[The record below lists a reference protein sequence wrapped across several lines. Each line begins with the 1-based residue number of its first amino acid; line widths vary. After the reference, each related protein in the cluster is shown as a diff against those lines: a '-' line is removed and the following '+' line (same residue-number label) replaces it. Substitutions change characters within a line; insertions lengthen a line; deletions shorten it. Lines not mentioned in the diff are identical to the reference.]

1 MATVKNTIKL
11 QDKMTPVLRSIIK
24 ALNTTVSTMAGVDKV
39 SNKAFDKMKQDV
51 RQAQAALEQ
60 FNNSA
65 DDVPKKAEKGAAAFA
80 KWKNPLVTASALIYT
95 IKNTLSGLSSGIKF
109 VDDFTMSYTRLGLVN
124 DQFNNGLYTS
134 ATLQDKILRSA
145 NRSRAE
151 YSAVANSVGKL
162 GLLARDA
169 FKNQD
174 EIIAFTE
181 ILNKAFKVGG
191 TGAQEASSAMY
202 QLTQAMGSGK
212 LQGDE
217 FRSIMENAPMLA
229 DAIAKYMGKTKGK
242 LKELAAEGLIT
253 ADIVKGALFQAAGDI
268 EEKFQKLPKTWGDV
282 GTVIK
287 NTSTEMFQP
296 VIEKIASIAN
306 SPQFEA
312 FQSKIIAFI
321 QQVADWALQA
331 IDFIGQV
338 ASWVGQ
344 YKDIIVGAIYAIISA
359 VLAYKIIAL
368 ATAIQTGIAW
378 AMANWP
384 LLLMIAII
392 AGVVFAWN
400 TLGNAGKV
408 LVAIIGAII
417 AIVTIWIVVQKILNG
432 VLIANPIGLIIMAIG
447 LLIGIIIAV
456 ILWITDLWQTNMDF
470 KYGVIKIWNDIL
482 GFFDKIPLFFM
493 KIGYGIADAFSYAK
507 VGTLQIMENMANGVI
522 DIINDLIGLL
532 NKIPGV
538 SIDPLNHLSFAAAAA
553 AKEEAKRQARDNKL
567 AAKEADIA
575 AKAAERDAKMAADR
589 AKDEAALAEKRAKA
603 EAEKQAQAKREQ
615 DLYGMN
621 DPFDWNNLNKNMN
634 KNMNITGG
642 KLDSVG
648 KINDEVEIT
657 DEDLKYL
664 KDVAATEFV
673 NKYTTLRPEMTVQFG
688 DVRETADVNKI
699 LEVIEEMVEEAYA
712 SALVGEGA

>member
-24 ALNTTVSTMAGVDKV
+24 ALDTTVTVMAGVDKV

-95 IKNTLSGLSSGIKF
+95 IKNTLSGLSSGVKF
-109 VDDFTMSYTRLGLVN
+109 VDDFTMSYTRLGLLN
-124 DQFNNGLYTS
+124 EQFNNGLYTS
-134 ATLQDKILRSA
+134 ATLQDKILKSA

-151 YSAVANSVGKL
+151 YGAVVASVGKL
-162 GLLARDA
+162 GLLAGEA
-169 FKNQD
+169 FKDQN

-229 DAIAKYMGKTKGK
+229 DAIAKYMGRTKGE
-242 LKELAAEGLIT
+242 LKELASEGAIT
-253 ADIVKGALFQAAGDI
+253 SDIIKAALFNAAGDI

-306 SPQFEA
+306 SPQFEV
-312 FQSKIIAFI
+312 FQSKIIEFI
-321 QQVADWALQA
+321 QQMADWALQA
-331 IDFIGQV
+331 IDFIEQV
-338 ASWVGQ
+338 ATWVDQNKEIVIGGI
-344 YKDIIVGAIYAIISA
+344 YSIIAA
-359 VLAYKIIAL
+359 VLAYKSIAL
-368 ATAIQTGIAW
+368 TTAIQTRIAW

-417 AIVTIWIVVQKILNG
+417 AVVTIWIVVQKILNG
-432 VLIANPIGLIIMAIG
+432 VLIANPIGLIVMAIG

-456 ILWITDLWQTNMDF
+456 IRWIIDLWQTNMDF

-493 KIGYGIADAFSYAK
+493 KVGYGIADAFGWAK
-507 VGTLQIMENMANGVI
+507 VKSLELLEGLANGAI
-522 DIINDLIGLL
+522 GIINKLIGLL

-538 SIDPLNHLSFAAAAA
+538 SIDPIDKLSFSALAA
-553 AKEEAKRQARDNKL
+553 AKEAAKKQARDKKL
-567 AAKEADIA
+567 ANKEAEIA
-575 AKAAERDAKMAADR
+575 AKAAKRQAKLEADR

-603 EAEKQAQAKREQ
+603 EAEKEKRAKREQ

-621 DPFDWNNLNKNMN
+621 DAFDWNNMK
-634 KNMNITGG
+634 IAGG
-642 KLDSVG
+642 NLDSIGNVG
-648 KINDEVEIT
+648 KIKDEVKIT

-664 KDVAATEFV
+664 KDVAKTEFV
-673 NKYTTLRPEMTVQFG
+673 NKYTTLRPELKVTFG
-688 DVRETADVNKI
+688 DVHETADINGI
-699 LEVIEEMVEEAYA
+699 LDAMEDMIAKAYA
-712 SALVGEGA
+712 SSLVVG

>member
-11 QDKMTPVLRSIIK
+11 QDKMTPVLRSIIRS
-24 ALNTTVSTMAGVDKV
+24 LDTTVSTMAGVDKV
-39 SNKAFDKMKQDV
+39 SNKAFDKMKRDV
-51 RQAQAALEQ
+51 QQAQAALDH

-65 DDVPKKAEKGAAAFA
+65 DDVPRKAEKGAVAFA

-95 IKNTLSGLSSGIKF
+95 IKNTLSGLSSGVGF
-109 VDDFTMSYTRLGLVN
+109 VDDFTMSMARLGLVN
-124 DQFNNGLYTS
+124 DQFNNGLYTA
-134 ATLQDKILRSA
+134 ATLQDKILKSA
-145 NRSRAE
+145 NRSRSE
-151 YSAVANSVGKL
+151 YDAVVASVGKL
-162 GLLARDA
+162 GLLAGDA

-229 DAIAKYMGKTKGK
+229 DAIAKYMGKTKGE
-242 LKELAAEGLIT
+242 LKELAREGAIT
-253 ADIVKGALFQAAGDI
+253 SDIIKAALFSAAGDI
-268 EEKFQKLPKTWGDV
+268 EEKFNKLPKTWGDV
-282 GTVIK
+282 GIIIK

-312 FQSKIIAFI
+312 FQSKIIGFI
-321 QQVADWALQA
+321 QQMADWALQA

-338 ASWVGQ
+338 ATWVDQ
-344 YKDIIVGAIYAIISA
+344 NKNIVISGIYAIIAA
-359 VLAYKIIAL
+359 VLAYKAVAL

-392 AGVVFAWN
+392 AGVVLAWN
-400 TLGNAGKV
+400 NLGTAGKI
-408 LVAIIGAII
+408 LVAVIGAII
-417 AIVTIWIVVQKILNG
+417 AIITIWIVVQQILNG

-456 ILWITDLWQTNMDF
+456 ILWIIDLWKTNMDF
-470 KYGVIKIWNDIL
+470 KYGVIKIWNSIL

-507 VGTLQIMENMANGVI
+507 VSSLQIMENLANGVI
-522 DIINDLIGLL
+522 DIINDVIGLL

-538 SIDPLNHLSFAAAAA
+538 SIEPLNKLAFAATAAA
-553 AKEEAKRQARDNKL
+553 EEEAKRQARGEKL
-567 AAKEADIA
+567 ANKEAEIA
-575 AKAAERDAKMAADR
+575 AKAAERQAKLEADR

-603 EAEKQAQAKREQ
+603 EAEKEEQAKREQ
-615 DLYGMN
+615 DLYGKN
-621 DPFDWNNLNKNMN
+621 DAFDWNSMNNNMN
-634 KNMNITGG
+634 NMNIAGG

-648 KINDEVEIT
+648 KIKDEVEIT

-664 KDVAATEFV
+664 KDVAKTEFV
-673 NKYTTLRPEMTVQFG
+673 NKYTTLRPELKVTFG
-688 DVRETADVNKI
+688 DVHETADVNGI
-699 LEVIEEMVEEAYA
+699 LDAMEDMIANAYA
-712 SALVGEGA
+712 SSLVSG

>member
-24 ALNTTVSTMAGVDKV
+24 SLDTTVNVMAGVDKV

-60 FNNSA
+60 FNKGV

-95 IKNTLSGLSSGIKF
+95 IKNTLSGLSSGVKF
-109 VDDFTMSYTRLGLVN
+109 VDDFTMSYARLGLLN
-124 DQFNNGLYTS
+124 EQFNNGLYTS
-134 ATLQDKILRSA
+134 ATLQDKILESA
-145 NRSRAE
+145 NRSRSE
-151 YSAVANSVGKL
+151 YDAVVASVGKL
-162 GLLARDA
+162 GLLAREA
-169 FKNQD
+169 FKDQN
-174 EIIAFTE
+174 EIVAFTE

-217 FRSIMENAPMLA
+217 FRSIMENAPMLT
-229 DAIAKYMGKTKGK
+229 DAIAKYMGKTKGE
-242 LKELAAEGLIT
+242 LKELAGEGLIT
-253 ADIVKGALFQAAGDI
+253 ADVIKGAVFQAADDI

-296 VIEKIASIAN
+296 VIEKIASIVN

-312 FQSKIIAFI
+312 FQSKIIGFI
-321 QQVADWALQA
+321 QQMADWALQA

-338 ASWVGQ
+338 AAWVNQ
-344 YKDIIVGAIYAIISA
+344 NKNIVIGGIHAIIAA
-359 VLAYKIIAL
+359 VLAYKAIAL

-417 AIVTIWIVVQKILNG
+417 AVVTIWIVVQKILNG

-447 LLIGIIIAV
+447 LLIGVIIAV
-456 ILWITDLWQTNMDF
+456 ILWIIDLWQTNMDF
-470 KYGVIKIWNDIL
+470 KYGVIKIWNSIL

-493 KIGYGIADAFSYAK
+493 RIGYGIADAFSYAK
-507 VGTLQIMENMANGVI
+507 VGALQIMENLANGVI
-522 DIINDLIGLL
+522 DIINDVIRLL

-538 SIDPLNHLSFAAAAA
+538 SIDPLGKLSFAATAAA
-553 AKEEAKRQARDNKL
+553 EEEAKRQARDKKL
-567 AAKEADIA
+567 ASKEAEIA
-575 AKAAERDAKMAADR
+575 TKAAERQTKLEADR
-589 AKDEAALAEKRAKA
+589 AKDEVALAEKRAKA
-603 EAEKQAQAKREQ
+603 EAAKGEQAKREQ
-615 DLYGMN
+615 DLYSMN
-621 DPFDWNNLNKNMN
+621 NDFDWNN
-634 KNMNITGG
+634 MNIAGG
-642 KLDSVG
+642 NLDSVG

-664 KDVAATEFV
+664 KDVAKTEFV
-673 NKYTTLRPEMTVQFG
+673 NKYTTLRPEMSVQFG

-699 LEVIEEMVEEAYA
+699 LEVIEDMVEEAYA
-712 SALVGEGA
+712 SVLVGEGA

>member
-24 ALNTTVSTMAGVDKV
+24 ALDTTVTVMAGVDKV

-95 IKNTLSGLSSGIKF
+95 IKNTLSGLSSGVKF
-109 VDDFTMSYTRLGLVN
+109 VDDFTMSYTRLGLLN
-124 DQFNNGLYTS
+124 EQFNNGLYTS
-134 ATLQDKILRSA
+134 ATLQDKILKSA

-151 YSAVANSVGKL
+151 YGAVVASVGKL
-162 GLLARDA
+162 GLLAGEA
-169 FKNQD
+169 FKDQN

-229 DAIAKYMGKTKGK
+229 DAIAKYMGRTKGE
-242 LKELAAEGLIT
+242 LKELASEGAIT
-253 ADIVKGALFQAAGDI
+253 SDIIKAALFNAAGDI

-306 SPQFEA
+306 SPQFEV
-312 FQSKIIAFI
+312 FQSKIIEFI
-321 QQVADWALQA
+321 QQMADWALQA
-331 IDFIGQV
+331 IDFIEQV
-338 ASWVGQ
+338 ATWVDQNKEIVIGGI
-344 YKDIIVGAIYAIISA
+344 YSIIAA
-359 VLAYKIIAL
+359 VLAYKSIAL
-368 ATAIQTGIAW
+368 TTAIQTRIAW

-417 AIVTIWIVVQKILNG
+417 AVVTIWIVVQKILNG
-432 VLIANPIGLIIMAIG
+432 VLIANPIGLIVMAIG

-456 ILWITDLWQTNMDF
+456 IRWIIDLWQTNMDF

-493 KIGYGIADAFSYAK
+493 KVGYGIADAFGWAK
-507 VGTLQIMENMANGVI
+507 VKSLELLEGLANGAI
-522 DIINDLIGLL
+522 GIINKLIGLL

-538 SIDPLNHLSFAAAAA
+538 SIDPIDKLSFSALAA
-553 AKEEAKRQARDNKL
+553 AKEAAKKQARDKKL
-567 AAKEADIA
+567 ANKEAEIA
-575 AKAAERDAKMAADR
+575 AKAAKRQAKLEADR

-603 EAEKQAQAKREQ
+603 EAEKEKRAKREQ

-621 DPFDWNNLNKNMN
+621 DAFDWNNMK
-634 KNMNITGG
+634 IAGG
-642 KLDSVG
+642 NLDSVG
-648 KINDEVEIT
+648 NVGKIKDEVKIT

-664 KDVAATEFV
+664 KDVAKTEFV
-673 NKYTTLRPEMTVQFG
+673 NKYTTLRPELKVTFG
-688 DVRETADVNKI
+688 DVHETADINGI
-699 LEVIEEMVEEAYA
+699 LDAMEDMIAKAYA
-712 SALVGEGA
+712 SSLVVG